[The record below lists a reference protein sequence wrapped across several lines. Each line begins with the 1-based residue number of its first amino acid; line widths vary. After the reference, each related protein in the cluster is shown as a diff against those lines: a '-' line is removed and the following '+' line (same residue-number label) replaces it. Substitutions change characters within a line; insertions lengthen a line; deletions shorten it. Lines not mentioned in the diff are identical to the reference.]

1 LLGKKATQILVE
13 DGKACGVVFEDSF
26 SSGSGK
32 TEVYADR
39 IIANAAVPLVV
50 DMLPEKEA
58 TKLAGRIDNLENA
71 CALISVYIGFNKA
84 PKELGSH
91 HYSTILAGDDVKTL
105 ADLRANSHGPW
116 ENRNLIFVDYSQ
128 VDSRLA
134 PEGKAVGVICAV
146 DYLADW
152 NTLDE
157 YSYATKKEEVACILL
172 SRLEKLLPGI
182 GEQIEHYDVGTSRT
196 IQHYTLNPDGTPYG
210 FAQTP
215 AQSGMGRVPSK
226 SPTENLYFA
235 GAWTFPGAGFTGA
248 IISGFLCGEA
258 VTGTLPNTTKGS
270 PERLPDERIVQ
281 LVEKRE
287 IATATI
293 ELAFEKPPGFVY
305 KAGQY
310 AVLEL
315 MNPRYQEL
323 DMPIR
328 PLSMASHPDEEVVRF
343 TMRLSDSS
351 FKKSVHALELGG
363 KCRLFGPMG
372 SFSVAGNGRG
382 IVFLISGIGIT
393 PVLPFLKELEKSG
406 ISQPVYLFYSNRT
419 EAAAAY
425 HRELKAVAMPT
436 FKYIPVFTGSQARI
450 DSPFLEDEL
459 GSFAEFDYYLVG
471 THGFLDSMQS
481 LLRANNVNE
490 AQIYADDYG

>member
-1 LLGKKATQILVE
+1 LVE

-26 SSGSGK
+26 SSGLGETK
-32 TEVYADR
+32 VYADR

-50 DMLPEKEA
+50 DLLPEQEA
-58 TKLAGRIDNLENA
+58 KKLAGRIDNLENA
-71 CALISVYIGFNKA
+71 CALISVYIGFNKT
-84 PKELGSH
+84 PKELGSQ
-91 HYSTILAGDDVKTL
+91 HYSTVLAGDDIKTL
-105 ADLRANSHGPW
+105 ADVKANNHGPW

-134 PEGKAVGVICAV
+134 PEGKGVGVICAV

-152 NTLDE
+152 NALDE
-157 YSYATKKEEVACILL
+157 YSYGTKKEEVARILL

-196 IQHYTLNPDGTPYG
+196 IRSYTLSPDGTPYG

-215 AQSGMGRVPSK
+215 AQSGMGRVSSK

-248 IISGFLCGEA
+248 IISGFLCGNA
-258 VTGTLPNTTKGS
+258 VNGTLPNKKKGW
-270 PERLPDERIVQ
+270 PERLPDERIVH

-287 IATATI
+287 IAKDTI
-293 ELAFEKPPGFVY
+293 ELTFEKPPGFVY

-315 MNPRYQEL
+315 MNPKYQEL

-351 FKKSVHALELGG
+351 FKKSVYTLELGG

-372 SFSVAGNGRG
+372 SFSVTTNGRG

-393 PVLPFLKELEKSG
+393 PVLPFLKELKKSSS
-406 ISQPVYLFYSNRT
+406 SQPVYLFYSNRT

-425 HRELKAVAMPT
+425 HRELQAIAIPT
-436 FKYIPVFTGSQARI
+436 FKYMPVFTEKQA
-450 DSPFLEDEL
+450 
-459 GSFAEFDYYLVG
+459 
-471 THGFLDSMQS
+471 
-481 LLRANNVNE
+481 
-490 AQIYADDYG
+490 